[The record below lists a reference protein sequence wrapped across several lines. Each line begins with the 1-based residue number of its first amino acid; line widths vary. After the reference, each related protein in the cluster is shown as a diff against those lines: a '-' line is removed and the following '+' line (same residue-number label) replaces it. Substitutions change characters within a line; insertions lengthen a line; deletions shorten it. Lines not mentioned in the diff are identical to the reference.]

1 MYLQPAQGRPSLLEA
16 VDLEC
21 VRGDRPLFSHLSFSL
36 KSGELLHVTGANGS
50 GKTTLLRTLCGL
62 TRAHAGEV
70 RWHGSAIHKLGDDY
84 HAQLAYIGHANGIQG
99 DLTPVEN
106 LSVASCLSGSADRSR
121 IGTALERLGL
131 AAYHHFPSKILSQGQ
146 KRRLA
151 LARLVV
157 EHKPLW
163 ILDEPLSGLD
173 VDSVSLMTTILMEH
187 LAQGGLI
194 IITSHQDIDVETKTT
209 LQIRIS

>member
-1 MYLQPAQGRPSLLEA
+1 MLEA
-16 VDLEC
+16 VELEC
-21 VRGDRPLFSHLSFSL
+21 VRGDRPLFSRLSFAL
-36 KSGELLHVTGANGS
+36 KPGELLHVTGANGA

-70 RWHGSAIHKLGDDY
+70 RWLGSTIHKLGDDY
-84 HAQLAYIGHANGIQG
+84 HAQLAYVGHANGIQG

-106 LSVASCLSGSADRSR
+106 LRVASSLSGDADHAR
-121 IGTALERLGL
+121 IGTTLERLGL
-131 AAYHHFPSKILSQGQ
+131 AAYRHFPSKILSQGQ

-151 LARLVV
+151 LARLLV

-173 VDSVSLMTTILMEH
+173 VDSVSLMTTILVEH
-187 LAQGGLI
+187 LAEGGLI
-194 IITSHQDIDVETKTT
+194 VITSHQEVDVKTKTV

>member
-1 MYLQPAQGRPSLLEA
+1 MLEA

-21 VRGDRPLFSHLSFSL
+21 VRGDRPLFSRLSFSL
-36 KSGELLHVTGANGS
+36 KPGELLHVTGVNGS

-70 RWHGSAIHKLGDDY
+70 RWRDSAISKLGDDY
-84 HAQLAYIGHANGIQG
+84 HAELAYVGHANGIQG
-99 DLTPVEN
+99 DLTPEEN
-106 LSVASCLSGSADRSR
+106 LGVAAYLGGSADAAR
-121 IGTALERLGL
+121 IGAVLERLGL
-131 AAYHHFPSKILSQGQ
+131 AAYRRFPSKILSQGQ

-151 LARLVV
+151 LARLLV

-173 VDSVSLMTTILMEH
+173 VDSVALMTAILVEH
-187 LAQGGLI
+187 LSQGGLI
-194 IITSHQDIDVETKTT
+194 VITSHQDISVTTKTV
-209 LQIRIS
+209 LQIRIR

>member
-1 MYLQPAQGRPSLLEA
+1 MLET

-36 KSGELLHVTGANGS
+36 KPGELLHVTGANGT

-62 TRAHAGEV
+62 TRAHAGEI
-70 RWHGSAIHKLGDDY
+70 RWRGNAIHKLGDDY
-84 HAQLAYIGHANGIQG
+84 HSDLAYIGHANGIQG
-99 DLTPVEN
+99 DLSPLEN
-106 LSVASCLSGSADRSR
+106 LGVAASLGGSAHDEK
-121 IGTALERLGL
+121 ILATLERLGL
-131 AAYHHFPSKILSQGQ
+131 AAFRHFPSKILSQGQ

-151 LARLVV
+151 LARLLV

-173 VDSVSLMTTILMEH
+173 VDSVALMTTILIEH
-187 LAQGGLI
+187 LSQGGLI
-194 IITSHQDIDVETKTT
+194 IITSHQEIDVETKSI
-209 LQIRIS
+209 LHIRVT

>member
-1 MYLQPAQGRPSLLEA
+1 MLEA

-21 VRGDRPLFSHLSFSL
+21 VRGDRPLFAHLSFSL
-36 KSGELLHVTGANGS
+36 KPGELLHVTGANGS

-62 TRAHAGEV
+62 THAHAGEV
-70 RWHGSAIHKLGDDY
+70 RWHGTAIHKLGDEF
-84 HAQLAYIGHANGIQG
+84 HAQLAYVGHANGIQG

-106 LSVASCLSGSADRSR
+106 LSVAASLSGGADSTL
-121 IGTALERLGL
+121 IGATLERLGL
-131 AAYHHFPSKILSQGQ
+131 MAYHHFPSKILSQGQ

-157 EHKPLW
+157 ERKPLW

-173 VDSVSLMTTILMEH
+173 VDSVTLMTTILKEH
-187 LAQGGLI
+187 LAQGGII
-194 IITSHQDIDVETKTT
+194 IITSHQDINVQMKTV
-209 LQIRIS
+209 LQIRIN